1 MTTGRLII
9 TGGTSGIGLATVEFF
24 KQKEWDVINVSR
36 GLCPVNG
43 VLNIQVDLSQK
54 DIEIVLKSELSALL
68 NSSDVT
74 ILVHNAANL
83 RKDSL
88 DTVDSI
94 SFRDVL
100 AVGVIAPSLLNQ
112 IILPHMAAGS
122 AIIYLGST
130 LSEKAVAGAF
140 SYVVSKHATVGLMR
154 ATCQDLGDRQIH
166 TACIC
171 PGFTDTPMLMNHL
184 NHDQSIVQAIKGMN
198 AQNRLIQPQEIA
210 EVIYFAATH
219 PVVNGAL
226 IHANLGQLER

>member
-1 MTTGRLII
+1 MTMGKLVI
-9 TGGTSGIGLATVEFF
+9 TGGTSGIGLATVECF
-24 KQKEWDVINVSR
+24 KQNGWDVINISR
-36 GLCPVNG
+36 GLCAVDG

-54 DIEIVLKSELSALL
+54 DSEIVLKAELLPRL
-68 NSSDVT
+68 KIPDITV
-74 ILVHNAANL
+74 LVHNAAHL

-88 DTVDSI
+88 DTIDAI
-94 SFRDVL
+94 NFRDVL

-171 PGFTDTPMLMNHL
+171 PGFTDTPMLMAHL
-184 NHDQSIVQAIKGMN
+184 NHDQGIIEAIKGMN
-198 AQNRLIQPQEIA
+198 AQNRLIEPQEIA